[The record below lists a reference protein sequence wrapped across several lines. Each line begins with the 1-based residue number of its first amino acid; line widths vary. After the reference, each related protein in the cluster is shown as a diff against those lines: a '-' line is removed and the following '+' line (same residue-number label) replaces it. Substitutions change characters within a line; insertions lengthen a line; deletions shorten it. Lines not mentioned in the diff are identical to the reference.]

1 MKALITVMKKAV
13 AFDRETTKV
22 SNELV
27 PSRRLGL
34 IMCHV
39 LGAVEAKNNT
49 SRALHVYALTLQV
62 ANLSNSAC
70 LVASVAC
77 TIDSS
82 IVWRN
87 GGLKALAKYQLLG
100 TAKGTAI
107 VLAAITITQVV
118 ESNQK

>member
-34 IMCHV
+34 IMAHV

-49 SRALHVYALTLQV
+49 SRSLHVYALTLQA
-62 ANLSNSAC
+62 ANLSHSAC
-70 LVASVAC
+70 IVALAAC
-77 TIDSS
+77 TIDSTV
-82 IVWRN
+82 VWRN
-87 GGLKALAKYQLLG
+87 GGLTAFAKYQLAG
-100 TAKGTAI
+100 TAKGAAI
-107 VLAAITITQVV
+107 AIAAAAITKVV
-118 ESNQK
+118 EPKQK